1 MDEGQQ
7 PERLSAQ
14 GHLVQLTESIWLSC
28 RWLYGPLRI
37 LRGKNWFIM
46 HLRQRLLN
54 MLARILPRASLLRN
68 NWWQRS
74 NCFQVRSSEVQYQ
87 TNELFGIFLN
97 RITNV
102 VNLELGNNVE
112 KVKMDS
118 FSLMSALTLVCF
130 YENSLCY
137 CWNVSWFEIQLLF
150 FFFSTLL
157 KQNVWRTS
165 SSSIIDILQIHSRV
179 DQLHNYP
186 KILYVPRVYI
196 GR

>member
-1 MDEGQQ
+1 M
-7 PERLSAQ
+7 
-14 GHLVQLTESIWLSC
+14 
-28 RWLYGPLRI
+28 
-37 LRGKNWFIM
+37 
-46 HLRQRLLN
+46 
-54 MLARILPRASLLRN
+54 
-68 NWWQRS
+68 
-74 NCFQVRSSEVQYQ
+74 
-87 TNELFGIFLN
+87 
-97 RITNV
+97 
-102 VNLELGNNVE
+102 VNLELGNDVE

-130 YENSLCY
+130 CENSLCVIAETSPGSKY
-137 CWNVSWFEIQLLF
+137 SSS

>member
-37 LRGKNWFIM
+37 LRGKNCWFIM
-46 HLRQRLLN
+46 HLRQRLIN
-54 MLARILPRASLLRN
+54 MLARFCLVPVLCSTIVDNVRIAFKFVLM
-68 NWWQRS
+68 
-74 NCFQVRSSEVQYQ
+74 RSS
-87 TNELFGIFLN
+87 T
-97 RITNV
+97 R
-102 VNLELGNNVE
+102 
-112 KVKMDS
+112 
-118 FSLMSALTLVCF
+118 LMS
-130 YENSLCY
+130 CY

-179 DQLHNYP
+179 DQLHSYP

>member
-28 RWLYGPLRI
+28 SWLYGPLRI
-37 LRGKNWFIM
+37 LRGKNCWFIM
-46 HLRQRLLN
+46 HLRQRLIN

-68 NWWQRS
+68 NCWQRS

-87 TNELFGIFLN
+87 TDELFGIFLN

-102 VNLELGNNVE
+102 VILELGNDVQ

-130 YENSLCY
+130 YENSLCVIAETSPGSKY
-137 CWNVSWFEIQLLF
+137 GSSF
-150 FFFSTLL
+150 FFFY
-157 KQNVWRTS
+157 TS
-165 SSSIIDILQIHSRV
+165 ETKYLAYFKFIHHRYFT
-179 DQLHNYP
+179 NT
-186 KILYVPRVYI
+186 
-196 GR
+196 

>member
-37 LRGKNWFIM
+37 LRGKNCWFNM
-46 HLRQRLLN
+46 HLRQRLIN

-68 NWWQRS
+68 NCWQRS

-102 VNLELGNNVE
+102 VNLELGNDVE
-112 KVKMDS
+112 KDKMDS
-118 FSLMSALTLVCF
+118 FLWCPFWFWSVFTRMVCVLLLKRLLVRNTASLKVKM
-130 YENSLCY
+130 
-137 CWNVSWFEIQLLF
+137 F
-150 FFFSTLL
+150 FFLYFW
-157 KQNVWRTS
+157 NRMFGV
-165 SSSIIDILQIHSRV
+165 LQVHPS
-179 DQLHNYP
+179 
-186 KILYVPRVYI
+186 
-196 GR
+196 

>member
-1 MDEGQQ
+1 
-7 PERLSAQ
+7 
-14 GHLVQLTESIWLSC
+14 
-28 RWLYGPLRI
+28 
-37 LRGKNWFIM
+37 M
-46 HLRQRLLN
+46 HLRQRLIN

-68 NWWQRS
+68 NCWQRS

-102 VNLELGNNVE
+102 VNLELGNDVE

-118 FSLMSALTLVCF
+118 FLWCPLWLWSVFTRIVCVLLLKRHLVR
-130 YENSLCY
+130 NTAPL
-137 CWNVSWFEIQLLF
+137 

>member
-1 MDEGQQ
+1 
-7 PERLSAQ
+7 
-14 GHLVQLTESIWLSC
+14 
-28 RWLYGPLRI
+28 
-37 LRGKNWFIM
+37 M
-46 HLRQRLLN
+46 HLRQRLIN

-68 NWWQRS
+68 NCWQRS

-102 VNLELGNNVE
+102 VNLELGNDVE

-118 FSLMSALTLVCF
+118 FLWCPLWLWSVFTRIVCVLLLKRLLVR
-130 YENSLCY
+130 NTAPL
-137 CWNVSWFEIQLLF
+137 
-150 FFFSTLL
+150 FFSTLL

-186 KILYVPRVYI
+186 RILYVPRVYI

>member
-46 HLRQRLLN
+46 HLRQRLIN

-68 NWWQRS
+68 NCWQRS

-87 TNELFGIFLN
+87 TDELFGIFLN

-102 VNLELGNNVE
+102 VILELGNDVQ

-130 YENSLCY
+130 YENSLCVIAETSPGSKY
-137 CWNVSWFEIQLLF
+137 GSSF
-150 FFFSTLL
+150 FFLHFWN
-157 KQNVWRTS
+157 KIFGV
-165 SSSIIDILQIHSRV
+165 LQVHPS
-179 DQLHNYP
+179 
-186 KILYVPRVYI
+186 
-196 GR
+196 